1 LAAAHPNF
9 HLRFCF
15 SKPLPEE
22 SVGRDYH
29 HAGRIDLALLR
40 MELAF
45 KPYHFYICGP
55 APLMES
61 LVPAL
66 DDWGVPDA
74 HIHFEAFGPASV
86 VRKQAA
92 TSSAVRPQSE
102 AEEAGIVVT
111 FAQSGKRVPW
121 QPTAGSLLAF
131 AEANGIA
138 VDSGCRAGGCGT
150 CQTTIRAGEVAYRQP
165 PDYDPD
171 PGTCLLCVCAPKTS
185 VTLEV

>member
-1 LAAAHPNF
+1 
-9 HLRFCF
+9 
-15 SKPLPEE
+15 
-22 SVGRDYH
+22 
-29 HAGRIDLALLR
+29 
-40 MELAF
+40 M
-45 KPYHFYICGP
+45 
-55 APLMES
+55 
-61 LVPAL
+61 
-66 DDWGVPDA
+66 PDA

-86 VRKQAA
+86 VRKQAT

-131 AEANGIA
+131 AEANGMA

-150 CQTTIRAGEVAYRQP
+150 CQTTIRAGEVVDHQP

-171 PGTCLLCVCAPKTS
+171 PNTCLLCVCAPKTS

>member
-1 LAAAHPNF
+1 
-9 HLRFCF
+9 
-15 SKPLPEE
+15 
-22 SVGRDYH
+22 
-29 HAGRIDLALLR
+29 
-40 MELAF
+40 
-45 KPYHFYICGP
+45 
-55 APLMES
+55 MES

-92 TSSAVRPQSE
+92 TSTSTTPPATDDADV
-102 AEEAGIVVT
+102 VVT
-111 FAQSGKRVPW
+111 FARSGKQLPW
-121 QPTAGSLLAF
+121 QATAGNLLAF

-150 CQTTIRAGEVAYRQP
+150 CQTTIRTGEVAYRQP
-165 PDYDPD
+165 PDFDPE
-171 PGTCLLCVCAPKTS
+171 PGTCLLCVCAPKSS